1 MERGEQW
8 MESVWLRC
16 KVLPGMFSEKSLVI
30 IERPNGGE
38 IVSFL
43 VDKGLVEVAQM
54 PEHGRSVDGR
64 LRVQASQRDSRVNVM
79 LPVSTAE
86 FGRVLSVPSELVA
99 AI

>member
-1 MERGEQW
+1 

-16 KVLPGMFSEKSLVI
+16 KVLPGMFSEELLVV
-30 IERPNGGE
+30 IENPAGGE

-43 VDKGLVEVAQM
+43 VDKGLVEVTEM

-64 LRVQASQRDSRVNVM
+64 LKVQASPRDSRVNVM
-79 LPVSTAE
+79 LPVSTADL
-86 FGRVLSVPSELVA
+86 GRVVSVPSELVV